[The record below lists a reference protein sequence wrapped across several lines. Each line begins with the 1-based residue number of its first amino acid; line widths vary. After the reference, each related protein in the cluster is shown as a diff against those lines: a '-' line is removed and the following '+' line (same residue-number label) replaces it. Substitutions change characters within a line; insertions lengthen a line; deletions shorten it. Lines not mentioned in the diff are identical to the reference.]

1 MLGDKYPKHFNAIEL
16 HSNLVRGFVVGTM
29 RTRIARIQQDHSDES
44 VYDIDFNSATIV
56 LRAIA
61 NAHRFKILCLLAN
74 EERKVSE
81 LEQAVGIRQ
90 PSMSQQLA
98 RLRDDGIVSCRRDGK
113 MMIYSLINDKVRRLV
128 LSVGEL
134 YRL

>member
-1 MLGDKYPKHFNAIEL
+1 M
-16 HSNLVRGFVVGTM
+16 VGTM
-29 RTRIARIQQDHSDES
+29 RTMIARIRQDHPDES
-44 VYDIDFNSATIV
+44 MYDIDFDSATNV

-61 NAHRFKILCLLAN
+61 NVHRFKILCLLAN
-74 EERKVSE
+74 AERKVSE